1 MAVSKKKTSDM
12 NASSEK
18 NPSEKALSREVIFE
32 TLTDM
37 LSELLDMKKSSMAPD
52 ESPRQV
58 TEGKGVKCSVDKA
71 VKEQFL
77 INVSVTEKT
86 RKRFISYHIRSAL
99 ILIPESLL
107 AALIAGTCIPPE
119 VSFPR

>member
-37 LSELLDMKKSSMAPD
+37 LSELLVMKKSDFSENFRREEKVGNFRVFP
-52 ESPRQV
+52 
-58 TEGKGVKCSVDKA
+58 EG
-71 VKEQFL
+71 
-77 INVSVTEKT
+77 
-86 RKRFISYHIRSAL
+86 RKKY
-99 ILIPESLL
+99 P
-107 AALIAGTCIPPE
+107 
-119 VSFPR
+119 SFRRV